1 MLKRSVFCFIIFL
14 TSCQFAEK
22 EKYLISANYPG
33 NKYIF
38 SNLKNGTPKQYDG
51 KGYRIYSIPE
61 SGILITQFKETYG
74 IINKTFFY
82 KSIDGKQI
90 ELKGIPFQDDK
101 TSLDHNM
108 IYAFY
113 GNDMTINFPKP
124 KDTIG
129 IQIITI
135 CKPQDF
141 NSLNEEPFMKE
152 IIATHTTAEDF
163 TYEKLINMRA
173 KCNINQQVK

>member
-1 MLKRSVFCFIIFL
+1 MIKRSVFCFIIFL
-14 TSCQFAEK
+14 ISCQFAEK
-22 EKYLISANYPG
+22 EKYLISANYIG

-38 SNLKNGTPKQYDG
+38 SNLKNGTPRQYDE
-51 KGYRIYSIPE
+51 KGSRIYSIPE

-74 IINKTFFY
+74 IINKVFFY
-82 KSIDGKQI
+82 KAKDGKQI

-113 GNDMTINFPKP
+113 GNDMTINFPKS

-141 NSLNEEPFMKE
+141 NSLNAEPFMKE
-152 IIATHTTAEDF
+152 IVASHITTEDC

-173 KCNINQQVK
+173 KYNINQEAK

>member
-1 MLKRSVFCFIIFL
+1 MIFL

-22 EKYLISANYPG
+22 EKYLISANYTG

-38 SNLKNGTPKQYDG
+38 SNLKNGTPRQYDER
-51 KGYRIYSIPE
+51 GYRIYSIPE
-61 SGILITQFKETYG
+61 SGILITKFKETYG

-82 KSIDGKQI
+82 KSKDGKQI

-101 TSLDHNM
+101 TSLDPNK

-113 GNDMTINFPKP
+113 GNDMTINFPRS

-129 IQIITI
+129 IQVITI
-135 CKPQDF
+135 CKPRDF

-152 IIATHTTAEDF
+152 ISASHITAEDF

-173 KCNINQQVK
+173 KYNINQQVK

>member
-1 MLKRSVFCFIIFL
+1 MPR
-14 TSCQFAEK
+14 
-22 EKYLISANYPG
+22 
-33 NKYIF
+33 
-38 SNLKNGTPKQYDG
+38 QYDE

-82 KSIDGKQI
+82 KSKDGKLI
-90 ELKGIPFQDDK
+90 EIKGIPFQDDK
-101 TSLDHNM
+101 TSLNHNK

-113 GNDMTINFPKP
+113 GKDMTINFPKF

-152 IIATHTTAEDF
+152 IIATHITAEDF
-163 TYEKLINMRA
+163 TYKKLIEMRA
-173 KCNINQQVK
+173 KCNINQRAK

>member
-1 MLKRSVFCFIIFL
+1 MIKRSVFCFIIFL
-14 TSCQFAEK
+14 TSCRFAEK
-22 EKYLISANYPG
+22 EKYLISANYIG

-38 SNLKNGTPKQYDG
+38 SNLKNGTPRQYDEN
-51 KGYRIYSIPE
+51 GYRIYSIPG

-74 IINKTFFY
+74 IINKVFFY
-82 KSIDGKQI
+82 KAKDGKQI
-90 ELKGIPFQDDK
+90 ELKGIYFQDNK

-113 GNDMTINFPKP
+113 GRDVTINFPES
-124 KDTIG
+124 KDAIG

-152 IIATHTTAEDF
+152 ISALHIMAEDF
-163 TYEKLINMRA
+163 TYEKLIEMRV
-173 KCNINQQVK
+173 KCNINQRTK

>member
-1 MLKRSVFCFIIFL
+1 M
-14 TSCQFAEK
+14 T
-22 EKYLISANYPG
+22 ANYIG

-38 SNLKNGTPKQYDG
+38 SNIKNGTPRQYDEN
-51 KGYRIYSIPE
+51 GYRVYSIPE
-61 SGILITQFKETYG
+61 SGILTTKFKETYG
-74 IINKTFFY
+74 VINKTFFY
-82 KSIDGKQI
+82 KAKNGKLI
-90 ELKGIPFQDDK
+90 EIKGIPYQDDK
-101 TSLDHNM
+101 ASLDYNK

-113 GNDMTINFPKP
+113 GNDMTINFPKS
-124 KDTIG
+124 KSTIV

-152 IIATHTTAEDF
+152 IITSHITAEDF
-163 TYEKLINMRA
+163 TYEKLNEMRV

>member
-1 MLKRSVFCFIIFL
+1 MILL

-22 EKYLISANYPG
+22 EKYLLSANYIG

-38 SNLKNGTPKQYDG
+38 SNLKNGTPREYDE
-51 KGYRIYSIPE
+51 KGYGIYSIPE
-61 SGILITQFKETYG
+61 SGILTTKFKETYG
-74 IINKTFFY
+74 VINKTFFY
-82 KSIDGKQI
+82 KAKNGKLI
-90 ELKGIPFQDDK
+90 EIKGIPFQDDK
-101 TSLDHNM
+101 TSLDHHM

-113 GNDMTINFPKP
+113 GNDMTINFPKS

-152 IIATHTTAEDF
+152 IIASHIAAEDF
-163 TYEKLINMRA
+163 TYEKLIKIRV
-173 KCNINQQVK
+173 KCNINRRVK